1 VKLSVFGTGSD
12 STRKT
17 HQPTAARAQMCQSQV
32 VPTHARMVTSNADRA
47 VMAVT
52 IAGLLLK
59 PLASLTFS
67 VLSPEP
73 RENGECTEHQAP
85 AAKKGT

>member
-1 VKLSVFGTGSD
+1 
-12 STRKT
+12 
-17 HQPTAARAQMCQSQV
+17 
-32 VPTHARMVTSNADRA
+32 MVTSNADRA

-73 RENGECTEHQAP
+73 HENGEYTEHQAP